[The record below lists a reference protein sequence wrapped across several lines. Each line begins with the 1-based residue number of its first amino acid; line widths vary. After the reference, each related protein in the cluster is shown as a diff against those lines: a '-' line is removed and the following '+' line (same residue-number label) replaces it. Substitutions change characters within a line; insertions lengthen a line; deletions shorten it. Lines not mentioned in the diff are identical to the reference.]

1 MKSVLSESAPC
12 RSQGSSMHG
21 RHSRQVAEN
30 PDIGGVGVIP
40 LRVVENVNAAAA

>member
-1 MKSVLSESAPC
+1 MAGIVGKS
-12 RSQGSSMHG
+12 R
-21 RHSRQVAEN
+21 EN